1 MTCEETSVF
10 TIFLK
15 IMAAVVLIL
24 MTFYYCIQIFIPP
37 ASSQIYVPA
46 SSSGLSSILSD
57 FANVHS
63 YNLTSYNCLNYSTDL
78 SFVLNSLGYSSKV
91 IIFSTNGDGS
101 HGHAIVRIDSI
112 YVEPQSGKI
121 YGSFESLLN
130 GEDLT
135 ASETNQTSVI
145 PQEYLPVTCVDG
157 VCE

>member
-1 MTCEETSVF
+1 MKNKVINKMKSKKRISKGF
-10 TIFLK
+10 TKDEI
-15 IMAAVVLIL
+15 VREYYDLI
-24 MTFYYCIQIFIPP
+24 
-37 ASSQIYVPA
+37 
-46 SSSGLSSILSD
+46 
-57 FANVHS
+57 
-63 YNLTSYNCLNYSTDL
+63 SYNCLNYSSDL

-101 HGHAIVRIDSI
+101 QGHAIVRIDSI